1 MEFRDA
7 FCFASLHCAE
17 PKAYAVVNRLTGG
30 NLMRIV
36 VFATVLLASSSLCP
50 SFAQEQGPPVA
61 QPQTVPAQPDESSQ
75 QPRDQRTDRDQSR
88 ADDREMGRDW
98 RMRRGDGDRMGRE
111 DREMGP
117 EWRMRPDRDD
127 DRDNQKDRG
136 RYGDRGD
143 RDNREWDRVVREHD
157 YRGYY
162 DEDRPRRRVKVCVEY
177 ENGDEYCRYRG
188 R

>member
-1 MEFRDA
+1 
-7 FCFASLHCAE
+7 
-17 PKAYAVVNRLTGG
+17 
-30 NLMRIV
+30 MRIV

-50 SFAQEQGPPVA
+50 SFAQEQGKAPPVA
-61 QPQTVPAQPDESSQ
+61 QPQTVPAQPDQNSQ
-75 QPRDQRTDRDQSR
+75 QQRDQRTDRDQPR

-98 RMRRGDGDRMGRE
+98 RMRR
-111 DREMGP
+111 
-117 EWRMRPDRDD
+117 DRDD

-143 RDNREWDRVVREHD
+143 RDDREWNRAVREHD

-162 DEDRPRRRVKVCVEY
+162 EEDRPRRRVKVCVEY

>member
-1 MEFRDA
+1 
-7 FCFASLHCAE
+7 
-17 PKAYAVVNRLTGG
+17 
-30 NLMRIV
+30 MRIV
-36 VFATVLLASSSLCP
+36 VFATALLASSSLCP
-50 SFAQEQGPPVA
+50 SFAQEQGKAPPVA
-61 QPQTVPAQPDESSQ
+61 QPQTVPAQPDQSSQ
-75 QPRDQRTDRDQSR
+75 QPGINGPIASNRGPMIVRWV
-88 ADDREMGRDW
+88 AIGGCVA
-98 RMRRGDGDRMGRE
+98 GDGDRMGRE

-117 EWRMRPDRDD
+117 EWRMRRDRDD

-143 RDNREWDRVVREHD
+143 RDNREWDRAVREHD